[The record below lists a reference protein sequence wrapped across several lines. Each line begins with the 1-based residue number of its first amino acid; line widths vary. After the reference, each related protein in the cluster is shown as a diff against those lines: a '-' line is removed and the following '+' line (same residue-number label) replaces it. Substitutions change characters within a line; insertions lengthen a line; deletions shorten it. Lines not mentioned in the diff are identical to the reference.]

1 MSDVTRIVLTGGI
14 SGGHTFPLVAVS
26 RAIRKQIPDN
36 NVEFLFIG
44 SRGHFEST
52 AMAEEGI
59 DAQYILTG
67 KWRRYFSFQN
77 FIDLFRLPIGFLQA
91 LVKLLVFMPD
101 AVFSKGGS
109 ASVPVVLA
117 AWVYRIPVLI
127 HDSDAVAGKANQFL
141 ARFATR
147 IAVAYPSAHNFFPAE
162 KTVLTGNP
170 IREEI
175 LLGDPG
181 RFAKEFGLEL
191 DKMVILVLGG
201 SQGAQILNEALLRI
215 LPGLLERNIQVV
227 HQTGEKHYETI
238 VASVEAY
245 GLKIGTSGYIPRA
258 FLSASELA
266 DVLKVATIVI
276 SRAGA
281 GSIAELS
288 ATKKA
293 SILVPLASS
302 ANDEQRLNA
311 YDVAEIGGA
320 LVLEE
325 GNLGQN
331 MFLEKIDE
339 LLAHPDVRASMGEK
353 LTAFYHPDAA
363 DVLASGIIALT
374 KNK

>member
-1 MSDVTRIVLTGGI
+1 MSDITRIVLTGGI

-26 RAIRKQIPDN
+26 RSIRKKLGG
-36 NVEFLFIG
+36 NVEFLFVG
-44 SRGHFEST
+44 SRGKFEST
-52 AMAEEGI
+52 AMAQEGI
-59 DAQYILTG
+59 RTKYILTG

-77 FIDLFRLPIGFLQA
+77 FIDLFRVPLGFLQS
-91 LVKLLVFMPD
+91 LWILLFFMPD

-117 AWVYRIPVLI
+117 SWVYRIPVLI
-127 HDSDAVAGKANQFL
+127 HDSDATAGRANRFL

-147 IAVAYPSAHNFFPAE
+147 IAIAYPGAHKFFPQE

-175 LLGDPG
+175 LTGDAG
-181 RFAKEFGLEL
+181 RFAKTFGLEL

-201 SQGAQILNEALLRI
+201 SQGAQVLNEAILRV

-227 HQTGEKHYETI
+227 HQTGEKNYDTI
-238 VASVEAY
+238 VTSVEAY
-245 GLKIGTSGYIPRA
+245 GLKLGASGYVPRA
-258 FLSASELA
+258 FLSAMEIA
-266 DVLKVATIVI
+266 DALSVATIVI

-320 LVLEE
+320 LVIEE
-325 GNLGQN
+325 ENLGQN

-339 LLAHPDVRASMGEK
+339 LLAHPEVRTSMGEK
-353 LTAFYHPDAA
+353 LTAFYHPDAS
-363 DVLASGIIALT
+363 DTLASGVLSLIQ
-374 KNK
+374 NK

>member
-1 MSDVTRIVLTGGI
+1 MSDITRIVLTGGI

-26 RAIRKQIPDN
+26 RSIRKQLSG

-44 SRGHFEST
+44 SKGNFEST

-59 DAQYILTG
+59 PTQYILTG

-77 FIDLFRLPIGFLQA
+77 LIDLFRLPIGFIQA
-91 LVKLLVFMPD
+91 LVKLLFFMPD

-117 AWVYRIPVLI
+117 SWVYHIPVLT
-127 HDSDAVAGKANQFL
+127 HDSDAVAGKANRFL

-147 IAVAYPSAHNFFPAE
+147 IAVAYPSAHNFFPTD

-170 IREEI
+170 VREEL

-181 RFAKEFGLEL
+181 RFSKEFGLEL

-201 SQGAQILNEALLRI
+201 SQGAQILNEAILRI

-227 HQTGEKHYETI
+227 HQTGEKNYETI

-245 GLKIGTSGYIPRA
+245 GLKVGTSGYVPRA
-258 FLSASELA
+258 FLSATELA

-288 ATKKA
+288 AMKKA

-320 LVLEE
+320 LVIEE

-339 LLAHPDVRASMGEK
+339 LLAHPELRASMGEK
-353 LTAFYHPDAA
+353 LTAFYHPDAS
-363 DVLASGIIALT
+363 DTLASGVIALAQ
-374 KNK
+374 NK